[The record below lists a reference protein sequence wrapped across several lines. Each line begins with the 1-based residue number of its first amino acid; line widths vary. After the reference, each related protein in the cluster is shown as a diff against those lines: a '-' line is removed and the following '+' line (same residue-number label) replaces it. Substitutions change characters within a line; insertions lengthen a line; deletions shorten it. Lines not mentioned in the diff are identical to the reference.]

1 MEISSTVITCDG
13 CGLPASPE
21 HVAGRLERLDLAT
34 RFRPI
39 HINVL
44 FVASHPMVR
53 NEDDFY
59 RAPVSQEFFTC
70 FMDALDIPVSV
81 EKLQTSV
88 GEAEIGNASLIEFQR
103 RGYYLAY
110 LSECPLAQ
118 LSDTPHAGDDR
129 AGSDSISR
137 LAPTLITRIRFNYK
151 PKHVV
156 LLETNLYPLYPLIGI
171 LGQAGLGSQLL
182 LDHDKPL
189 AVPKPGDAGS
199 LGRFREV
206 LAGHIPRAKSFSGV

>member
-1 MEISSTVITCDG
+1 
-13 CGLPASPE
+13 
-21 HVAGRLERLDLAT
+21 
-34 RFRPI
+34 
-39 HINVL
+39 
-44 FVASHPMVR
+44 MVR

-81 EKLQTSV
+81 EKLQTRV

-118 LSDTPHAGDDR
+118 LSDTPNAGHDR
-129 AGSDSISR
+129 AALDSITR

-171 LGQAGLGSQLL
+171 LGQAGLDSQLL

-206 LAGHIPRAKSFSGV
+206 LAGDIPRAKSFSGV